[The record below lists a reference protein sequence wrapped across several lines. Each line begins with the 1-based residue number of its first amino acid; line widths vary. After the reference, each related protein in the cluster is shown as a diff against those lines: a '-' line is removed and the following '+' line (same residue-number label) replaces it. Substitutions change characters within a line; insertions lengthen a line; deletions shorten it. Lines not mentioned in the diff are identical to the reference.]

1 MEDIQIWSI
10 DGTQVAQ
17 LEPSSQ
23 LESEL
28 LLENILV
35 SNPNLLMGDL
45 TLVGRQT
52 PTEGGPLDLLGVDGD
67 GRLVV
72 FELKRGILSRDA
84 VAQVIDYASFLD
96 NMELSD
102 LADHISEESG
112 EHGIDKI
119 EDFQDFYSQR
129 FGELESLKPLRMFL
143 VGLGADDRTERMV
156 RFLAKNSNMDIS
168 LLTFHGF
175 DFGGKIILAKQ
186 VEVEVMDDPDSQ
198 ATRRRQGRKERL
210 ASLNSLIERFDIRE
224 LFDGLKFMFQKEW
237 PQAEQV
243 AGTTSLSLRLP
254 ELADSGGQRRPYARI
269 DATEGGVR
277 IVFYRRSVELLRD
290 EFKRLS
296 EDGLLGRWM
305 GDLDGDGY
313 LEAQFSLTADKWDT
327 HEETLTTLTR
337 EVHKAWENSGSG
349 E

>member
-10 DGTQVAQ
+10 DGSQAAQ

-23 LESEL
+23 MESEL
-28 LLENILV
+28 LLEEVLV
-35 SNPNLLMGDL
+35 SNPGLLMESL
-45 TLVGRQT
+45 ILVGRQT
-52 PTEGGPLDLLGVDGD
+52 PTGGGPLDLLGLDEDGK
-67 GRLVV
+67 LVV
-72 FELKRGILSRDA
+72 FELKRGALSRDA
-84 VAQVIDYASFLD
+84 VAQVIDYASDLD
-96 NMELSD
+96 AMQLDE
-102 LADHISEESG
+102 LADHISKRSD
-112 EHGIDKI
+112 EHGIEKI

-143 VGLGADDRTERMV
+143 VGLGVDDRTERMV
-156 RFLAKNSNMDIS
+156 RFLAENSKMDIS

-175 DFGGKIILAKQ
+175 AHGDKTILAKR
-186 VEVEVMDDPDSQ
+186 VEVEGGEDSDSRL
-198 ATRRRQGRKERL
+198 TRRRPGRAERQEQ
-210 ASLNSLIERFDIRE
+210 LNSRIERFDIRE
-224 LFDGLKFMFQKEW
+224 LFDGVKAMFQKNW

-243 AGTTSLSLRLP
+243 SGTTSLSLRLP

-337 EVHKAWENSGSG
+337 EVYKAWENSGSG
-349 E
+349 D

>member
-10 DGTQVAQ
+10 DGTQVVQ

-23 LESEL
+23 MESEL

-35 SNPNLLMGDL
+35 SNPNLLMEDL
-45 TLVGRQT
+45 SLVGRQT
-52 PTEGGPLDLLGVDGD
+52 PTEGGPLDLLGIDGD

-72 FELKRGILSRDA
+72 FELKRGTLSRDA
-84 VAQVIDYASFLD
+84 VAQVIDYASYLD
-96 NMELSD
+96 AMELAD
-102 LADHISEESG
+102 LSDHISERSG
-112 EHGIDKI
+112 EHSIEKI

-129 FGELESLKPLRMFL
+129 FGELESLKPVRMFL
-143 VGLGADDRTERMV
+143 VGLGVDDRTERMV
-156 RFLAKNSNMDIS
+156 RFLAESSEMDIS
-168 LLTFHGF
+168 MLTFHGF
-175 DFGGKIILAKQ
+175 AHGDKTILAKR
-186 VEVEVMDDPDSQ
+186 VEVEGGEDSDSRLM
-198 ATRRRQGRKERL
+198 RRRPGRDERQEQ
-210 ASLNSLIERFDIRE
+210 LNSRIERFNIRE
-224 LFDGLKFMFQKEW
+224 LFDGVKAMFQKDW

-254 ELADSGGQRRPYARI
+254 ELADFGGQRRPYARI

-277 IVFYRRSVELLRD
+277 IVFYRRSVALLRD

-337 EVHKAWENSGSG
+337 DVHKAWEASDSG